1 MAIAACRIE
10 GVECEGGTLEKLAEL
25 IELRSK
31 ALQESGKDA
40 VIATGINILT
50 SLKASTKK
58 APLKGRRKM
67 YTLERTNLVAGWE
80 RRGKL
85 RHRVVRSG
93 EGGHI
98 DRNVTA
104 HCRNLAGRHYVK
116 GERIH
121 VYKAQLFN
129 ENLNNTLYYAFA
141 KDEKTVRRYI
151 EEIILGRLLKKE
163 SGMARYTIGIAQAK
177 ASSRPMNTPK
187 PTGSKAFQIAH
198 AASVLDIRVGGYNS
212 GEASLS
218 FHDQLKYSADA
229 LRGGAGEMNSAI
241 MKAANKTAGLIH
253 MAFVNKRFDQDVKTP
268 FPEVQR
274 KR

>member
-1 MAIAACRIE
+1 MAIAQCRIE

-80 RRGKL
+80 RHGNSF
-85 RHRVVRSG
+85 HRVVRSG
-93 EGGHI
+93 GHV

-104 HCRNLAGRHYVK
+104 HCRNLAGRHYFK
-116 GERIH
+116 GERLH

-129 ENLNNTLYYAFA
+129 ENMNNTLYYAVA
-141 KDEKTVRRYI
+141 KDEKTVRKYI
-151 EEIILGRLLKKE
+151 EKDILGEFLKKE
-163 SGMARYTIGIAQAK
+163 SGMAKYTIGIAQAK

-198 AASVLDIRVGGYNS
+198 AASQLNIRVGGYNS

-218 FHDQLKYSADA
+218 FYDTLKYSADA

-253 MAFVNKRFDQDVKTP
+253 MAFVNKRFDQDIKTP